1 MRNAPERVYKQLGQI
16 VPTRFRNTAETWYY
30 SLPYEFR
37 QQAEADWGY
46 LRDAIGSYF
55 MNRAWLERQKSI
67 ANNARFRDAT
77 HSSETPSDY
86 YIRKSQLLSLVHSL
100 SDSELIM
107 EIMNGAPTS
116 WNTIL
121 TTHLYGSAVEFQ
133 SAGQIP

>member
-1 MRNAPERVYKQLGQI
+1 
-16 VPTRFRNTAETWYY
+16 
-30 SLPYEFR
+30 
-37 QQAEADWGY
+37 
-46 LRDAIGSYF
+46 

-133 SAGQIP
+133 SAVKFHENLLVRLSQDDGC